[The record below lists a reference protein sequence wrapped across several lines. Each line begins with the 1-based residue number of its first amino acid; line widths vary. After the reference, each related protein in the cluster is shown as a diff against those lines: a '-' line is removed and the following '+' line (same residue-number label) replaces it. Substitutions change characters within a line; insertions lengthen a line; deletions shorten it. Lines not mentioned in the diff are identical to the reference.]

1 MPRTRHRLLIIRDLF
16 FWIGVAFAVASLS
29 VVAIGNAASI
39 SHLERQPVPVSW
51 LLAGIAIIA
60 LMVAEQCNSAA
71 PTPSANTGEPV
82 KPAEPET
89 PSETVSPAESAATPE
104 ASPHPV

>member
-1 MPRTRHRLLIIRDLF
+1 MPQKRHRLLIIRDLF

-29 VVAIGNAASI
+29 VVAASNVAGM
-39 SHLERQPVPVSW
+39 SHLDRQPVPLSW
-51 LLAGIAIIA
+51 ALAGVAIIA

-71 PTPSANTGEPV
+71 PTLSPNIGEPV

-89 PSETVSPAESAATPE
+89 RSRSVSPVESAATPE
-104 ASPHPV
+104 ASPHAV